1 MAQGLSDAGY
11 DVWIDDELPAHRAFS
26 TVIEEKLCAA
36 KAVLVLWSKDSRA
49 SRWVPAEADMAYNQD
64 KLVQVSV
71 DGELP
76 PLPFNRIHCEPALGW
91 DGDVSATVWR
101 KVLASIEE
109 LAGPAALVS
118 GDPGTGPSA
127 QMGTKPWDL
136 AAPGEE
142 NLPRERLNNVTSKPS
157 IAVMPFQQV
166 GEETGEWF
174 PDAVADE
181 ITVAL
186 ARFGKFFV
194 LSSISTLRPE
204 HRDRAPEEVAT
215 ELGAR
220 YALSGK
226 IQRSAQRVRFIAHL
240 DDVIEK
246 RMVWSERFDEN
257 LDDLFELQDR
267 IARTV
272 AKSIG
277 VSIGDA
283 EARRARHQPSR
294 DIRDI
299 YYQAN
304 LLIQRIDPK
313 SIATVLDLA
322 ERALE
327 IEPENSWAASMAALA
342 TGFQYLL
349 GWTSDRELK
358 RKQAIRYCEIAL
370 KDPDADERV
379 FGLCGPALNCVG
391 HKIELAH
398 QLTDKAIE
406 INPCDAGS
414 LFWGSWMDVTTG
426 NSERGIERARTS
438 LAVNPKSGIGHL
450 IAIPH
455 AIGLIQLGEYQEAAE
470 MLGKVVEVSAQGDA
484 LAALAI
490 ALVKLDRIDEAQEVY
505 ARLDVSGRAIG
516 GLALMQKPEHRQMVE
531 ECLAIA
537 SVA

>member
-1 MAQGLSDAGY
+1 MAKAFSDAGY

-26 TVIEEKLCAA
+26 TVIEEKLRAA

-49 SRWVPAEADMAYNQD
+49 SRWVPAEADIAYNQD

-91 DGDVSATVWR
+91 DGDVSAPVWR
-101 KVLASIEE
+101 KVLGSIEE
-109 LAGPAALVS
+109 LARGGAAGS
-118 GDPGTGPSA
+118 DEPDPGPSA
-127 QMGTKPWDL
+127 QMGTQAWDL

-142 NLPRERLNNVTSKPS
+142 KLPRERLSNVTSKPS
-157 IAVMPFQQV
+157 IAVIPFQQV
-166 GEETGEWF
+166 GEKTDAWF

-204 HRDRAPEEVAT
+204 NRNRAPEEVAT

-246 RMVWSERFDEN
+246 RMIWSERFDED

-272 AKSIG
+272 AKNIG
-277 VSIGDA
+277 VSISDA
-283 EARRARHQPSR
+283 EAHRARHQPSR

-304 LLIQRIDPK
+304 LLIQRIEPK
-313 SIATVLDLA
+313 SIASVLALA

-342 TGFQYLL
+342 SGFQYLL
-349 GWTSDRELK
+349 GWTSDRALK
-358 RKQAIRYCEIAL
+358 REQTIHYCEIAL
-370 KDPDADERV
+370 RDPDADERV

-414 LFWGSWMDVTTG
+414 LFWGSWMDVTAG
-426 NSERGIERARTS
+426 NAERGIERARTS

-455 AIGLIQLGEYQEAAE
+455 AIGLIQLGQYEEAAD
-470 MLGKVVEVSAQGDA
+470 MLEKVVEISAQGDA

-490 ALVKLDRIDEAQEVY
+490 ALVKLDRIEEAREVY
-505 ARLDVSGRAIG
+505 ARVEASGRAIG
-516 GLALMQKPEHRQMVE
+516 GLALMQKPEHRQIVE

-537 SVA
+537 SEA